1 MTFYVTNP
9 TSLVKPTA
17 LQQLHAELIQF
28 NIAIAI
34 VSESWFNCN
43 HTDQFVEING
53 YLLLRKDRVKKKGGG
68 VCMYVRDDIECSTLS
83 LHSNTLS
90 EYIEVLWSECRFG
103 KAVYFIAACY
113 HPPPQCPLL

>member
-28 NIAIAI
+28 NKAIAI

-90 EYIEVLWSECRFG
+90 EYIEVLWYECRFG

-113 HPPPQCPLL
+113 HPQGPLL